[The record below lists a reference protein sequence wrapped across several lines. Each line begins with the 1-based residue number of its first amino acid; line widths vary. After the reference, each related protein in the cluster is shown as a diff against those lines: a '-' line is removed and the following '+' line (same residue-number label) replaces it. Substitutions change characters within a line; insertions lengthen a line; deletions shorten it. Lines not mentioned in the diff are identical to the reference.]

1 MWALRALKRWSPALA
16 GLVALSFAAPAV
28 AVATPSREGS
38 IPKIGRSLPA
48 VGGNVGDVITTTCGD
63 SPVIVLSVIVCQL
76 ELPAPGA

>member
-1 MWALRALKRWSPALA
+1 MRAFRALKRLSPVPVGLLALA
-16 GLVALSFAAPAV
+16 CAAPAA
-28 AVATPSREGS
+28 AVASPSREGS
-38 IPKIGRSLPA
+38 IPRIGRSIPA